1 MKRIHPQF
9 EFVRGTTP
17 ELAFTLPVELDPEQY
32 KVYITFCQNYK
43 DVLSLMSGSD
53 QIQVTGSQVI
63 VRLTQDDTLAFQV
76 GDVDV
81 QIDYVKTDQS
91 YRNTSD
97 PIYGLV
103 HRTSKDQ
110 VIP

>member
-1 MKRIHPQF
+1 MRNIFPAF

-32 KVYITFCQNYK
+32 KVYITFEQNYK
-43 DVLSLMSGSD
+43 DVLSLMNGSD

-63 VRLTQDDTLAFQV
+63 VRLTQADTLAFQV

-81 QIDYVKTDQS
+81 QIDYVKNDQS
-91 YRNTSD
+91 YRDTSY